1 MKWMFRMALAF
12 AILFTAR
19 VTPAL
24 QLGKLDYSKAT
35 AKIVPLRGNVSVIQ
49 VRTADSL
56 SNTGVLAGPE
66 GYLLVDHPEV
76 SSHPVIQKALDGLG
90 QRPVRFLLNTHW
102 HYDHVGGNEIYGP
115 AAVIVAQ
122 ENARKRMMSEQKPW
136 WSPTPIGPY
145 PERAWPSVTF
155 RDSLTIHFAG
165 EDVEMVHY
173 DVAHTD
179 GDAIV
184 YFERANI
191 VQTGDVFNGKG
202 QFAEGADM
210 EGLMRTLYSI
220 AERIND
226 QTIVIPGHGELSNRA
241 EVFEYAE
248 LLRDSIAQVK
258 REMAAGKSDAEIQ
271 AEGLPEKWRTWPAAD
286 NAPFVPELKHLIYL
300 SLTKKDLNM

>member
-1 MKWMFRMALAF
+1 MKLTIRIALAF
-12 AILFTAR
+12 VILLAAR
-19 VTPAL
+19 PAPAL
-24 QLGKLDYSKAT
+24 QLGKVDYSKAK
-35 AKIVPLRGNVSVIQ
+35 AKLVPLRGNVSVIQ
-49 VRTADSL
+49 VRRENGID
-56 SNTGVLAGPE
+56 NIGVLAGPD

-76 SSHPVIQKALDGLG
+76 GAHPVIQKALEGLG
-90 QRPVRFLLNTHW
+90 KRPVRFLLNTHW

-115 AAVIVAQ
+115 EAVIVGQ
-122 ENARKRMMSEQKPW
+122 ENVRKRLMTPQKPW

-155 RDSLTIHFAG
+155 RDSVTVHFAG

-173 DVAHTD
+173 APAHTD

-184 YFERANI
+184 YFTRANI

-202 QFAEGADM
+202 QFAEGGDM

-220 AERIND
+220 AGRIND
-226 QTIVIPGHGELSNRA
+226 ETIVIPGHGELSNRA

-248 LLRDSIAQVK
+248 LLRDSITQVK
-258 REMAAGKSDAEIQ
+258 REIAAGKTDAEIQ

-300 SLTKKDLNM
+300 SLTNKDLNM

>member
-1 MKWMFRMALAF
+1 MKLIFRMALALV
-12 AILFTAR
+12 IQLTAR
-19 VTPAL
+19 PAPAL

-35 AKIVPLRGNVSVIQ
+35 AKLVPLRGNVSVIQ
-49 VRTADSL
+49 VRTGDSL

-66 GYLLVDHPEV
+66 GYLLVDHPEA
-76 SSHPVIQKALDGLG
+76 SSHAVIQKALDGLG
-90 QRPVRFLLNTHW
+90 ERPVRFLLNTHW

-115 AAVIVAQ
+115 AAVIVAH
-122 ENARKRMMSEQKPW
+122 ENVRKRMMTEQKPW

-145 PERAWPSVTF
+145 PERALPSVTF
-155 RDSLTIHFAG
+155 KDSLTIHFAG
-165 EDVEMVHY
+165 EDVEMVY
-173 DVAHTD
+173 YAVAHTD

-184 YFERANI
+184 YFVHANI

-210 EGLMRTLYSI
+210 EGLMRTLYSV

-248 LLRDSIAQVK
+248 LLRDSITQVK
-258 REMAAGKSDAEIQ
+258 REIAAGETEAQIR
-271 AEGLPEKWRTWPAAD
+271 AEGLPENWRTWPAPD